1 MLFTRLS
8 SRLAACGFALTMTF
22 FFLSVTP
29 AQQTSIFSSR
39 ISNDASDD
47 ILIARDGGRGGGR
60 GGGGGG
66 RGGGARAGG
75 GSRMS
80 RPSGGGGLSGM
91 RSQGMSRS
99 SSNKLSM
106 GRSSGNS
113 RQGSSNFGQQI
124 QQPRTGNRS
133 GVRAQQSRPSQPI
146 AGQAQ
151 RPNIGQQPTN
161 RQLNA
166 PSQLPN
172 QRPLQQGNLPNQPNR
187 PGNVNQINAP
197 KSVNVEGYNGNSGYY
212 GENYPW
218 GLGAAAGL
226 TGFALGSVVRSLPA
240 NSQPVVVQ
248 GQPYYESNGMYFSP
262 SGEGQYKVVPPP
274 TGALEPQ
281 LPSGAKPVKVGE
293 QTLYEVQG
301 VYYQPTIQNGQK
313 GYMVV
318 TP

>member
-1 MLFTRLS
+1 MIATRLG
-8 SRLAACGFALTMTF
+8 SRLAAYGFVLTMTLF
-22 FFLSVTP
+22 SLLVSL
-29 AQQTSIFSSR
+29 AQQTLDSSSR
-39 ISNDASDD
+39 ISNNTSDD
-47 ILIARDGGRGGGR
+47 MLIARD

-66 RGGGARAGG
+66 RGGGGRGG
-75 GSRMS
+75 GARGGGGARMS

-91 RSQGMSRS
+91 HSQSMSRS
-99 SSNKLSM
+99 SFNKFSM
-106 GRSSGNS
+106 EHPGTMS
-113 RQGSSNFGQQI
+113 RQGSSSFGHQVQSS
-124 QQPRTGNRS
+124 QVGNRA
-133 GVRAQQSRPSQPI
+133 GVNTGQPRPSQPV
-146 AGQAQ
+146 AGPVQ
-151 RPNIGQQPTN
+151 RANIGQQPTN
-161 RQLNA
+161 PRLNA
-166 PSQLPN
+166 PGQLPN
-172 QRPLQQGNLPNQPNR
+172 QPPLRQGNLPNQPNR
-187 PGNVNQINAP
+187 PGNINQINAS

-226 TGFALGSVVRSLPA
+226 TGFALGSVVHSLPS
-240 NSQPVVVQ
+240 NSQPVVIQ

-262 SGEGQYKVVPPP
+262 SGSGQYKVVPPP
-274 TGALEPQ
+274 AGALEPQ